1 MIQQLVKDPMEELK
15 NAAHRARPDGG
26 ALALAWVLFATA
38 CSPAG
43 GESMVSETTAAG
55 AEPSTVS
62 APAIAPNPQPP
73 AGHAWV
79 IFGADTVV
87 AEIAATADERS
98 QGLMYREDVPDG
110 TGMLFVFQQ
119 ASIQGFW
126 MANTYVPLDIA
137 YMDSSYTI
145 VDILQMKALDTNTY
159 PSTRPAQFALE
170 VREGWFAEHDIRVGN
185 QPQIVFGVQGGR

>member
-1 MIQQLVKDPMEELK
+1 MTS
-15 NAAHRARPDGG
+15 
-26 ALALAWVLFATA
+26 ALFLAA

-43 GESMVSETTAAG
+43 GESRASEAAG
-55 AEPSTVS
+55 GTSPSAAS
-62 APAIAPNPQPP
+62 APAVARNPQPP

-98 QGLMYREDVPDG
+98 QGLMYREEVPDG
-110 TGMLFVFQQ
+110 TGMLFVFPQ

-126 MANTYVPLDIA
+126 MANTYVSLDIA
-137 YMDSSYTI
+137 YMDSSYTV

-170 VREGWFAEHDIRVGN
+170 VREGWFAEHDIRVGA
-185 QPQIVFGVQGGR
+185 QPQIVFGVQAGR